1 MLYDAYCLS
10 NVQPFRPMV
19 VYTSTSRHLF
29 GKRLWYCFLR
39 SQLRPL
45 VKPVPNLVLLLFV
58 YINPA
63 LLLRLR
69 LRAKTLDLC
78 LSIFR
83 SARYILI
90 ACPLGIRED
99 RSTGIA
105 GTSGDRIPG
114 PSLRV
119 FPLYC

>member
-1 MLYDAYCLS
+1 
-10 NVQPFRPMV
+10 MV

-78 LSIFR
+78 LFIFR
-83 SARYILI
+83 SAIYINRL
-90 ACPLGIRED
+90 PFRDKGR
-99 RSTGIA
+99 
-105 GTSGDRIPG
+105 
-114 PSLRV
+114 
-119 FPLYC
+119 PLYWYRWDERGSYPRSESRLPLPVYESSPFIASGVLRILTYQ